1 MGSDYAGRTERADNM
16 NAKRIL
22 LMAGC
27 FVAMAAS
34 PALAQDN
41 EEDGDYT
48 ALTNKTTKNSGATC
62 IDYLN
67 SEHGGYSGNKM
78 QESRQPDQITIG
90 LSKAIRDECQKH
102 PKEPVRKAVADV
114 KDAYAAEL
122 ADIQRRMKNHDATL
136 KNSSGS

>member
-1 MGSDYAGRTERADNM
+1 MLGVGFFLA
-16 NAKRIL
+16 I
-22 LMAGC
+22 
-27 FVAMAAS
+27 AAP
-34 PALAQDN
+34 PALAQDS

-48 ALTNKTTKNSGATC
+48 ALTSKTTKNSDATC

-78 QESRQPDQITIG
+78 EESRQLDQITIG

-102 PKEPVRKAVADV
+102 PKEPGRKAVADV

-122 ADIQRRMKNHDATL
+122 ADIQRRMKMHDAIA

>member
-1 MGSDYAGRTERADNM
+1 MGT
-16 NAKRIL
+16 KRVL
-22 LMAGC
+22 LVAGC
-27 FVAMAAS
+27 LLVMAVT

-48 ALTNKTTKNSGATC
+48 ALTNKTTKTANATC

-67 SEHGGYSGNKM
+67 SEHGGYSGDKM
-78 QESRQPDQITIG
+78 NESRQPDEITIG

-122 ADIQRRMKNHDATL
+122 ADIQRRMKNQDSTL
-136 KNSSGS
+136 KNNSGT